1 MLQEAIRKP
10 LSGANG
16 LSLCRCREQ
25 LHATAQRTNRLPR
38 NLGQPANLGSY
49 GVLDGYHVAVRDTP
63 PAGYAT
69 YTTVAGRCRLGGRL
83 RPPAR
88 RGRLGQPRAAARR
101 ASDDR

>member
-16 LSLCRCREQ
+16 LSLCRFREQ

-63 PAGYAT
+63 PQAMPPIRPSQDDA
-69 YTTVAGRCRLGGRL
+69 AWEAASGRRRDVGG
-83 RPPAR
+83 
-88 RGRLGQPRAAARR
+88 
-101 ASDDR
+101 